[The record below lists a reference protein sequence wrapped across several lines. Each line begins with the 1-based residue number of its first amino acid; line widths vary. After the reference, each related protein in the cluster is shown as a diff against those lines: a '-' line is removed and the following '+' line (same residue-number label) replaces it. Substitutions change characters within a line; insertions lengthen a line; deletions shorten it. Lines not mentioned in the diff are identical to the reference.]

1 MLLAVGLLGSIAA
14 LLALGAIAWRWLAKS
29 WQVIDEDRIPPSS
42 RSDDS
47 IIHSWFGLK
56 PRRLTYRRDARGRF
70 RRHRR

>member
-29 WQVIDEDRIPPSS
+29 WQVIDEDRIAPSS